1 MGQQF
6 TDSSSQDGLSLW
18 VCGTKKEERGG
29 NRFRLFL
36 HPRRTH
42 RCEFYCGGNMIHVT
56 SNGGNDYID
65 SEGKLLQGKYDA
77 SKAKLA
83 TNKVVLKFKKDQR
96 NCYSC
101 KDCITHHKDFKDVKD
116 HARHHVKM
124 ETMKEKYAKASKSQA
139 NIRLEAEERNKLN
152 LHYETCNKRF
162 ERGDQINKHCAMNH
176 ILGLSIE
183 GEDHWFK

>member
-1 MGQQF
+1 
-6 TDSSSQDGLSLW
+6 
-18 VCGTKKEERGG
+18 
-29 NRFRLFL
+29 
-36 HPRRTH
+36 
-42 RCEFYCGGNMIHVT
+42 MIHVT

-65 SEGKLLQGKYDA
+65 SEGKPLRGKYDA
-77 SKAKLA
+77 SKARLA

-96 NCYSC
+96 NFYSC
-101 KDCITHHKDFKDVKD
+101 KDCITHLKDFKDVKD

-162 ERGDQINKHCAMNH
+162 ERGDQINKHHSMNH
-176 ILGLSIE
+176 SLGLSIKE
-183 GEDHWFK
+183 GRSLVQINREFCMKGVSSECKENAQVTQDYMCQ